1 MNLNQNYF
9 ELFGLPIEFRIDT
22 DLLND
27 RYLGL
32 QKEVHPDNF
41 AAGTDQEKRLSMQ
54 WATFINTANATLKS
68 PLARAIYLLE
78 LHDVKM
84 ENNPELPPDFLMQ
97 QIELR
102 EQLESI
108 EDADGNLEKLDDFKQ
123 EARLVM
129 SKIETNFAVAIGE
142 DLAMAEKAVY
152 ELQFMSKLLV
162 SADHLEEKLLDY

>member
-9 ELFGLPIEFRIDT
+9 ELFGLPIEFCIDT
-22 DLLND
+22 DLLAD

-68 PLARAIYLLE
+68 SLARAIYLLG
-78 LHDVKM
+78 LQGLQL

-108 EDADGNLEKLDDFKQ
+108 EEADSNLEKLEDFKS
-123 EARLVM
+123 EVRLFM
-129 SKIETNFAVAIGE
+129 SEIETNFAVAISE
-142 DLAMAEKAVY
+142 DLALAERAVY
-152 ELQFMSKLLV
+152 EMQFISKLLV

>member
-1 MNLNQNYF
+1 VNLNQNYF
-9 ELFGLPIEFRIDT
+9 ELFGLPIEFRVDT

-27 RYLGL
+27 RYLEL

-54 WATFINTANATLKS
+54 WATFINTANVTLKS

-78 LHDVKM
+78 LHGLQLK
-84 ENNPELPPDFLMQ
+84 NNPELPPDFLMQ

-108 EDADGNLEKLDDFKQ
+108 EDADANLEKLDDFKR
-123 EARLVM
+123 EVRSVM
-129 SKIETNFAVAIGE
+129 SRIETSFALAIGE
-142 DLAMAEKAVY
+142 DLAMAERSVY
-152 ELQFMSKLLV
+152 EMQFISKLLV